1 MALKTMLNFTV
12 SNNQIKHREGN
23 GLLTWSCQERADK
36 PKLQDDE
43 PKAKTGKQ
51 PLYTYIS

>member
-1 MALKTMLNFTV
+1 MALKTMLNFPV
-12 SNNQIKHREGN
+12 SNNQFKHREGN
-23 GLLTWSCQERADK
+23 GLLTWSCQEIADK

-43 PKAKTGKQ
+43 PKAKTGKH